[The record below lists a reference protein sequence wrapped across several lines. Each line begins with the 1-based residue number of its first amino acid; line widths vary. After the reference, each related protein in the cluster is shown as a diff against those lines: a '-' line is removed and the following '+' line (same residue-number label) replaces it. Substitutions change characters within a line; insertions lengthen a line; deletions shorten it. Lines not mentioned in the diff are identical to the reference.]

1 MRWLPKR
8 RDASSCLGALV
19 RFSLFFSQ
27 HGPGGQHSAS
37 QQAMESGVRRA
48 SDDDVTPRTANNTG
62 KDGRAGQPRHDTGRF
77 PYLVWWTRVTAGR
90 RSSQPAM
97 VAARARSPTNGAR
110 LLLLRVFLRKARG
123 MQSRVRRV
131 CPRFKCFSE
140 ASLPCSQAGR
150 GEIPI

>member
-19 RFSLFFSQ
+19 RFSLFFLQ

-62 KDGRAGQPRHDTGRF
+62 KNGRARHR
-77 PYLVWWTRVTAGR
+77 PVSVSSLVDSCYCW
-90 RSSQPAM
+90 SS
-97 VAARARSPTNGAR
+97 
-110 LLLLRVFLRKARG
+110 
-123 MQSRVRRV
+123 
-131 CPRFKCFSE
+131 
-140 ASLPCSQAGR
+140 
-150 GEIPI
+150 